1 MANFTNSAKL
11 LKNEKLSD
19 DVGLHLDQCV
29 NYLSAL
35 DSEAEAE
42 EAVLTSVRDTAS
54 NTMELVRK
62 CMKLA
67 IELIEAEAE
76 GNKNF
81 MEYLHS
87 EPDLI
92 LHCQEIESYCNN
104 LLPPVMEKEGMYPKH
119 SEAISKFLFK
129 NLIWIFARLK
139 YLDPICLEIFSNLK
153 ICQLEN
159 YTFKILTFW
168 IFARFIS
175 IC

>member
-1 MANFTNSAKL
+1 MS
-11 LKNEKLSD
+11 S
-19 DVGLHLDQCV
+19 
-29 NYLSAL
+29 L
-35 DSEAEAE
+35 DSEAEAD

-92 LHCQEIESYCNN
+92 LHCQEIESYCND
-104 LLPPVMEKEGMYPKH
+104 LLPVMEKEGMLCCGLRGRNNIT
-119 SEAISKFLFK
+119 S
-129 NLIWIFARLK
+129 
-139 YLDPICLEIFSNLK
+139 SNG
-153 ICQLEN
+153 CH
-159 YTFKILTFW
+159 F
-168 IFARFIS
+168 
-175 IC
+175 